1 MKDSLA
7 ELVVMTSEL
16 TLRMT
21 SSTLRIRSDSVGE
34 ILSGLKTSFAGRYI
48 PSLTITEGGSGDPDA
63 VIDWMSAREG
73 FRVDEIKTDCYP
85 EYYRVTSA
93 PPLPYIN
100 EAPYF
105 FILQVLSRLSTRRSQ
120 IVFTDTVSFI
130 DDKGKA
136 VMLMGYPHTGKSTL
150 TAIALSKGYIPLTTE
165 NTVVDTSGGDPTI
178 VGGTGILVYDPA
190 IRELYGVNTPIH
202 EKTRHGYLVV
212 DLDEVVPERREY
224 LERGVVIDR
233 LYVLHCS
240 FSSKGSD
247 YKLIK
252 GRKIAKTLWY
262 FATALVKGVDYY
274 EPYPLDLATTEVMK
288 PIGRAI
294 KNMSVKYEGRFYEV
308 FGRHDKVFEIIVEM
322 K

>member
-1 MKDSLA
+1 VDDNPA
-7 ELVVMTSEL
+7 ELVIMASEL
-16 TLRMT
+16 TLWMT
-21 SSTLRIRSDSVGE
+21 SSTLRIRSDSIGE

-48 PSLTITEGGSGDPDA
+48 PNFTITRGDSGDPDA
-63 VIDWMSAREG
+63 VIDWISAREG
-73 FRVDEIKTDCYP
+73 FRVNEIKINCYP
-85 EYYRVTSA
+85 EYYRITSA
-93 PPLPYIN
+93 PPKPYIN

-120 IVFTDTVSFI
+120 IVFTDTVSFV
-130 DDKGKA
+130 DESGRA

-165 NTVVDTSGGDPTI
+165 NTVVDASGGDPTI

-190 IRELYGVNTPIH
+190 IRELYGVKTPVH

-212 DLDEVVPERREY
+212 DLDKVVPERREY
-224 LERGVVIDR
+224 LESGVVIDR

-247 YKLIK
+247 YKLIR

-274 EPYPLDLATTEVMK
+274 EPYPLDLATAEVMK

-294 KNMSVKYEGRFYEV
+294 KDMSVKYDGRFYEV
-308 FGRHDKVFEIIVEM
+308 FGRHDKVFEMIVEM

>member
-1 MKDSLA
+1 MDDNLA

-21 SSTLRIRSDSVGE
+21 SSTLKIRSDSTE
-34 ILSGLKTSFAGRYI
+34 DILSGLKTSFAGRYI
-48 PSLTITEGGSGDPDA
+48 PSFTINMEDSGDPDA
-63 VIDWMSAREG
+63 VIDWMSAHEG
-73 FRVDEIKTDCYP
+73 FRVDEIKINCYP

-93 PPLPYIN
+93 PPAPYIN

-120 IVFTDTVSFI
+120 IVFTDTVSFL
-130 DDKGKA
+130 DKEGRA

-150 TAIALSKGYIPLTTE
+150 TAIALSKGYIPLSTE
-165 NTVVDTSGGDPTI
+165 NTVVDTSGGDPA
-178 VGGTGILVYDPA
+178 VVDGTGILVYDPA
-190 IRELYGVNTPIH
+190 IRELYGVSTPVH

-212 DLDEVVPERREY
+212 DLDKIVPERREY
-224 LERGVVIDR
+224 LERGVSIDR

-247 YKLIK
+247 YRLIK

-274 EPYPLDLATTEVMK
+274 EPYPLDLATAEVMK
-288 PIGRAI
+288 TIGRVI
-294 KNMSVKYEGRFYEV
+294 KDMAAKYDSRFYEV
-308 FGRHDKVFEIIVEM
+308 FGRHDKVFEMIINME
-322 K
+322 